1 MVLSHVHSPESYIMA
16 HSKSVHIGSMCVP
29 LAALACQLETC
40 MEYPGSGNVGLTA
53 MPCWKWQ
60 FWFSYTHY
68 IPTNIYIYNTYTHY
82 IIYPSYTHY
91 LSILI
96 LPFDVPFDIPHV
108 KIPMTHRRG
117 DRLWEPGVLREQLRA
132 TEFPS
137 RLDLRSPGRRGVS
150 EQWLDVV
157 RNLMAG
163 DEGFMMFM
171 IDIRYGEGFGIFVF
185 KIFIQIVLLL
195 SFICWSLS

>member
-1 MVLSHVHSPESYIMA
+1 MSTGNLHGIPRVWKCRTDRHALLEMTILVLIY
-16 HSKSVHIGSMCVP
+16 P
-29 LAALACQLETC
+29 L
-40 MEYPGSGNVGLTA
+40 
-53 MPCWKWQ
+53 
-60 FWFSYTHY
+60 YTH
-68 IPTNIYIYNTYTHY
+68 YIYNTYTHY